1 MTSPWN
7 LPKDIAIP
15 PPRNKNENGC
25 SCANAKHGSRRVAS
39 RRLGKMRTAA
49 SATNSAAYF
58 RVASAVLAQLQP
70 FCGDGIFVDRKA
82 GCVAARLR
90 QTLDIASPDRI
101 GDTGEHNRHGA
112 CRFQQRSNGGA
123 GRGEKDIGS
132 ERHQFGCVSAHRFR
146 IADAPTIVDAD
157 VLAYRPAQLLQALRE

>member
-25 SCANAKHGSRRVAS
+25 SGANAKHGSRRVDS

-49 SATNSAAYF
+49 SATNSAAYL

-70 FCGDGIFVDRKA
+70 FCGDGI
-82 GCVAARLR
+82 CVAARLR

-101 GDTGEHNRHGA
+101 GDTGEHNRHG
-112 CRFQQRSNGGA
+112 
-123 GRGEKDIGS
+123 
-132 ERHQFGCVSAHRFR
+132 
-146 IADAPTIVDAD
+146 
-157 VLAYRPAQLLQALRE
+157 